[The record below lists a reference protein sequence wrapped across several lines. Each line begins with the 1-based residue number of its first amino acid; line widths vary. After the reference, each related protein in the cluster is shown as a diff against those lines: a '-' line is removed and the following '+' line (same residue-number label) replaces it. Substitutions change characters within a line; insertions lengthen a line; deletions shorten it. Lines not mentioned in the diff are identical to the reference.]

1 MADDKAEK
9 KKPKRKPC
17 EREIGGVHSSEDAG
31 DNITSA
37 ERRDAT
43 LGKFN

>member
-1 MADDKAEK
+1 MADDKA
-9 KKPKRKPC
+9 KPKRKPC
-17 EREIGGVHSSEDAG
+17 EREVGGVHSSEDVE